1 MKGEG
6 VKIGFTSNI
15 LMNKKV
21 WIIIGILLIVII
33 GVIYA
38 VNTTN
43 NSNVQNYDANRTSAS
58 ENNTSSEGNNQEEK
72 KYTEQEIATYS
83 TKIYDKDEARQNNVS
98 ITCNTL
104 NGTIVKQ
111 GDTFSFC
118 NTVGQATSNKGYK
131 EAKIFDKNGN
141 IKKGLRWWQLSNKF
155 NFI

>member
-1 MKGEG
+1 
-6 VKIGFTSNI
+6 
-15 LMNKKV
+15 MNKKV

-58 ENNTSSEGNNQEEK
+58 ENNTNENNQEEK

-104 NGTIVKQ
+104 NGTIVKA

-141 IKKGLRWWQLSNKF
+141 IKKGLRWRQLSNKF
-155 NFI
+155 NFV

>member
-1 MKGEG
+1 
-6 VKIGFTSNI
+6 
-15 LMNKKV
+15 MNKKV
-21 WIIIGILLIVII
+21 WIIVAILLIVII

-43 NSNVQNYDANRTSAS
+43 NSNTQDYAANRTSTS
-58 ENNTSSEGNNQEEK
+58 ENNTNKNNQNDNATEKNNQEKK

-104 NGTIVKQ
+104 NGTIVKT

>member
-1 MKGEG
+1 
-6 VKIGFTSNI
+6 
-15 LMNKKV
+15 MNKKV

-58 ENNTSSEGNNQEEK
+58 ENNTNENNQEEK

-104 NGTIVKQ
+104 NGTIVKA

-155 NFI
+155 NFV

>member
-1 MKGEG
+1 
-6 VKIGFTSNI
+6 
-15 LMNKKV
+15 MNKKV

-58 ENNTSSEGNNQEEK
+58 ENNTNENNQNDNSTEENNQEEK

-104 NGTIVKQ
+104 NGTIVKA

-155 NFI
+155 NFV